1 MGEIRALIVDDEPL
15 ARRGLRQ
22 LAAEHPD
29 LAIVGEAGDGR
40 EALDALDALAPDLV
54 FLDVQMPEL
63 DGFGVVRARGAAR
76 MPAVVFVTAFD
87 TFAVRAFEAHAL
99 DYLVKP
105 VTAARFAAALDR
117 VRERMR
123 SAEALELSRRLHAL
137 LLAQPGAAADA
148 RPAPAPV
155 PAAAPAPV
163 RRLVLPTATGELLLD
178 VDEIDW
184 IEADDY
190 YAAVHAGRRRHLIR
204 ESLGS
209 LEGRLD
215 PARFTRVHRSA
226 IVNLDRVR
234 ELRTAENGAG
244 HATLVLR
251 DGTRVPVSRRRRE
264 QVAELLRRPAG

>member
-1 MGEIRALIVDDEPL
+1 MPEIRALIVDDEPL

-22 LAAEHPD
+22 LAAAHPD
-29 LAIVGEAGDGR
+29 VAVAGEAGDGR

-63 DGFGVVRARGAAR
+63 DGFAVLRARGAER

-105 VTAARFAAALDR
+105 VTAARFAAAMER

-123 SAEALELSRRLHAL
+123 SAEALELARRLTAL
-137 LLAQPGAAADA
+137 LHAHDA
-148 RPAPAPV
+148 RHAPGGARPDAPA
-155 PAAAPAPV
+155 
-163 RRLVLPTATGELLLD
+163 RRLVLPTATGELVLD
-178 VDEIDW
+178 ADEIDW
-184 IEADDY
+184 IQADDY
-190 YAAVHAGRRRHLIR
+190 YAAVHARRRRHLIR
-204 ESLGS
+204 ESLSS
-209 LEGRLD
+209 LGDRLD
-215 PARFTRVHRSA
+215 ATRFVRVHRSA

-234 ELRTAENGAG
+234 ELRVARVGDSAV
-244 HATLVLR
+244 VLR

-264 QVAELLRRPAG
+264 QVAELLRRSAR